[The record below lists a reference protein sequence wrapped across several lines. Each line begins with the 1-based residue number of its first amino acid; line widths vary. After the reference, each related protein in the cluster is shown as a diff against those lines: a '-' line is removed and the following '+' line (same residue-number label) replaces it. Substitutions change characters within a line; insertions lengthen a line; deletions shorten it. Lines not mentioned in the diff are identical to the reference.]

1 MATPPLD
8 EQMIVDYVKSL
19 HKLTGIPLR
28 KLQQYGIN
36 NSLLNAIE
44 HPYALELTTKQ
55 LLKVEQL
62 NTFLRSHRVL
72 QWEEE
77 NAKQKI
83 STPET
88 AYRYFSAYLS
98 GVKDREQFMAAFLD
112 VKNQVIETRIISEG
126 GISEALV
133 HPRKVL
139 KAALN
144 CDCSSIILA
153 HNHPSGVPT
162 PSPEDIMLTERMVA
176 IFDPLHIDVLDHII
190 IGGTNFA
197 SLAQLGRMPRV
208 AEKAPCY
215 EVIETKA
222 REPSALYAVDELEQG
237 IEDEFLDDEWER

>member
-8 EQMIVDYVKSL
+8 ELMIADYVKSL

-28 KLQQYGIN
+28 KLQQYGAH
-36 NSLLNAIE
+36 NSLLNAVE

-62 NTFLRSHRVL
+62 NAFLRSHRVL

-83 STPET
+83 SSPES
-88 AYRYFSAYLS
+88 AHRYFSAFLS
-98 GVKDREQFMAAFLD
+98 GIKDREQFMAAFLD
-112 VKNQVIETRIISEG
+112 IKNQVIETRIISEG

-144 CDCSSIILA
+144 CDCSSILLA

-162 PSPEDIMLTERMVA
+162 PSLEDIMLTERMIA
-176 IFDPLHIDVLDHII
+176 IFDPLHISVLDHII

-197 SLAQLGRMPRV
+197 SLAQLGQMPRV
-208 AEKAPCY
+208 AEKAPSY
-215 EVIETKA
+215 EVITATA
-222 REPSALYAVDELEQG
+222 REPSVMYAGDELEQEIG
-237 IEDEFLDDEWER
+237 DGLSAEEWER

>member
-8 EQMIVDYVKSL
+8 ELMIADYVKSL

-28 KLQQYGIN
+28 KLQQYGAHN
-36 NSLLNAIE
+36 NLLNAVE

-55 LLKVEQL
+55 LHKVEQL
-62 NTFLRSHRVL
+62 NAFLRSHRVL

-83 STPET
+83 SSPES
-88 AYRYFSAYLS
+88 AHRYFSAFLS

-112 VKNQVIETRIISEG
+112 IKNQVIETRIISEG
-126 GISEALV
+126 GVSEALV
-133 HPRKVL
+133 HPRSVL

-153 HNHPSGVPT
+153 HNHPSGIPT
-162 PSPEDIMLTERMVA
+162 PSHEDMILTQRMVT
-176 IFDPLHIDVLDHII
+176 IFDPLHINVLDHII

-197 SLAQLGRMPRV
+197 SLAELGQMPRV
-208 AEKAPCY
+208 AEKAPSY
-215 EVIETKA
+215 EVITATA
-222 REPSALYAVDELEQG
+222 RERSIKYAFEELGHEIGDELS
-237 IEDEFLDDEWER
+237 DDEWER